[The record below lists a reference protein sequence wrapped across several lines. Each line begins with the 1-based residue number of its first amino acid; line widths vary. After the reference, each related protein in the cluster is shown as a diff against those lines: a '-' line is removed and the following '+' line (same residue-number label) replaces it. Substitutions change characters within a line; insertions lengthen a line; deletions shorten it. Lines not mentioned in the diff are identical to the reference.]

1 MTSALSRLL
10 VTVENYPNLKANQG
24 FQDLRAQLEGTE
36 NRIGIARNRYIKSVE
51 DYNVF
56 IRQLPQNLTAMVFGY
71 KQRPAVLG
79 RERSGDQ
86 QAADRRLR
94 HARSR
99 RRGCGAWRARAPRCW
114 SPPRACSRRASSRRR
129 PRLNCRRDSS
139 RPRLPGQ
146 APSTGTPP
154 RRFRLRATRARR
166 RRTPGEAAMP
176 TLPDGRLAVPPLARV
191 TDTAGV
197 LGGGAKDRLEAKL
210 AAFEQSKGSQIAV
223 IVVPSTQPEPISD
236 FTNRVGDA
244 WKIGRKGVGDG
255 VLIAVAVKDR
265 RVWISV
271 ARALEGAIPDVVAT
285 RITRELM
292 GPQFARGDF
301 AAGIDAG
308 VDAVMKRIEGE
319 ALPTPAG
326 VPRHKVD
333 AGEDLL
339 AALVP
344 LIIFGTL
351 VGALLRRIFGVPGA
365 MVSGAGTGAIAG
377 FMLSSLIVGA
387 IAGIAV
393 LVLSGFGGGRG
404 PLGGGRVLG
413 GRRGGPVIIPGGWS
427 GGGGW
432 GGGGGGGGG
441 WSSGGGGD
449 FSGGGGGSSW

>member
-1 MTSALSRLL
+1 MRGLARSCAALL
-10 VTVENYPNLKANQG
+10 V
-24 FQDLRAQLEGTE
+24 
-36 NRIGIARNRYIKSVE
+36 
-51 DYNVF
+51 
-56 IRQLPQNLTAMVFGY
+56 
-71 KQRPAVLG
+71 AVAGAL
-79 RERSGDQ
+79 
-86 QAADRRLR
+86 AT
-94 HARSR
+94 
-99 RRGCGAWRARAPRCW
+99 GAWAQAPAPELPKGLF
-114 SPPRACSRRASSRRR
+114 PPA
-129 PRLNCRRDSS
+129 
-139 RPRLPGQ
+139 LPGQ
-146 APSTGTPP
+146 APAAGTTPAPAPVPAP
-154 RRFRLRATRARR
+154 RDPGS
-166 RRTPGEAAMP
+166 TPGDAAMP

-197 LGGGAKDRLEAKL
+197 LGGGAKGQLESKL
-210 AAFEQSKGSQIAV
+210 AAFEREKGSQIAV

-236 FTNRVGDA
+236 FTNRIGDA

-271 ARALEGAIPDVVAT
+271 ARSLEGAIPDVVAT

-301 AAGIDAG
+301 AAGINAG

-333 AGEDLL
+333 AGEALL
-339 AALVP
+339 AALLP

-351 VGALLRRIFGVPGA
+351 VGMLLRRLFGVPGA

-377 FMLSSLIVGA
+377 FMLSSLVVGA
-387 IAGIAV
+387 IAGIVV
-393 LVLSGFGGGRG
+393 LVLSAFGGGRG

-427 GGGGW
+427 GGGSW
-432 GGGGGGGGG
+432 GGGGGGGG

-449 FSGGGGGSSW
+449 FAGGGGGSSW